1 MYGAAERN
9 NVTLLL
15 LKGSSGLLQFLL
27 ERNGRRLTSSNSD
40 LRDRISLKKDT
51 VIFFI
56 RTIFSICF

>member
-51 VIFFI
+51 VIFFY
-56 RTIFSICF
+56 